1 MLHIEYQ
8 IETNQEIPAES
19 AMGLWIQ
26 AAAPEIMN
34 KEVVVRVVDEAES
47 AELNI
52 FYRGKHGPTNVLS
65 FPFEA
70 PPGAE
75 DELLGDL
82 LICAPVVAKEAMEQ
96 EKTLEAH
103 WAHILV
109 HGILHLQG
117 YDHLIDEE
125 AEVMEA
131 KEIEILAGL
140 GFPNPYE
147 ELDP

>member
-147 ELDP
+147 ELEP

>member
-1 MLHIEYQ
+1 MLHIDYQ
-8 IETNQEIPAES
+8 IETSQQIPAES
-19 AMGLWIQ
+19 DLSLWIK
-26 AAAPEIMN
+26 AAAPEITE

-75 DELLGDL
+75 DGLLGDL
-82 LICAPVVAKEAMEQ
+82 LICAPVVAREALEQ
-96 EKTLEAH
+96 GKSLDAH
-103 WAHILV
+103 WAHIVV

-117 YDHLIDEE
+117 YDHLIEEE

-131 KEIEILAGL
+131 KEIEILTGL

-147 ELDP
+147 ELEP